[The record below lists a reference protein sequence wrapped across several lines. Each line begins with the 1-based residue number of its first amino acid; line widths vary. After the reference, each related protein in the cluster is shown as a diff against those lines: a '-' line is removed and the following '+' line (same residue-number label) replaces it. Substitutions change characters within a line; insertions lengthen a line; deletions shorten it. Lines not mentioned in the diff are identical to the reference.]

1 MADWAWLVGVALE
14 YEATLSKEHVSVD
27 LLPLQSP
34 LPEKPEVRLG
44 DITPCEAAAFPP
56 EAANRSSLHHVGSII
71 LTLPV
76 ALPLLLAQAVWL
88 E

>member
-1 MADWAWLVGVALE
+1 MEAASAPAPPASLAVGVALE

-44 DITPCEAAAFPP
+44 DITPCEAAALPP
-56 EAANRSSLHHVGSII
+56 GATSTEGLKKTV
-71 LTLPV
+71 L
-76 ALPLLLAQAVWL
+76 
-88 E
+88 